1 MKRFPILNAGPY
13 GTMTDQAIIQEKLVH
28 LKTLAPKGYALALH
42 VKFTAPTF
50 LLQTYDRK
58 WLDYYSQNSFVIS
71 DPIVRWGFENRG
83 ALLWADLVDEDD
95 AGVIQAASDHG
106 LKHGV
111 VAAVENENGFS
122 IGGFAR
128 DDRPYTAEEAEA
140 LRAFLDEI
148 HNLTDQMKELSP
160 ETAEQLRELSIH
172 YTHPSHS

>member
-1 MKRFPILNAGPY
+1 
-13 GTMTDQAIIQEKLVH
+13 MTDHDIIQEKLVH
-28 LKTLAPKGYALALH
+28 LKTRAPKGFALALH

-50 LLQTYDRK
+50 LFQTYDQK
-58 WLDYYSQNSFVIS
+58 WLDYYSENSVVIQ

-83 ALLWADLVDEDD
+83 ALLWSDLVDQDD
-95 AGVIQAASDHG
+95 AGVIQAAADHG

-128 DDRPYTAEEAEA
+128 DDRPYTPEEAAE
-140 LRAFLDEI
+140 LRDLLDEI

-160 ETAEQLRELSIH
+160 EMAGKLHALSINF
-172 YTHPSHS
+172 TRPQGG